1 MYFSKKK
8 YFFIIES
15 LKDINIKQIKKS
27 PKFYIIYRNKSPE
40 NINKLKHFRKECKNK
55 NISFFIANNIKLMK
69 DLKAEGLY
77 ISAHNKKL
85 DSIYLNKY
93 TYKIIGGAHNIKEIN
108 QKKNQGCKEILLSR
122 IFLTTYNNKKGF
134 LGVQRFNF
142 LQILTRR
149 NLVPLGGINLGNL
162 KKINMI
168 KCNSIAVSSMVVK
181 NQNKTVEYLK

>member
-1 MYFSKKK
+1 MSILDFIFLNFQLSYRYVFFKK

-55 NISFFIANNIKLMK
+55 NISFLLLTILVNEGS
-69 DLKAEGLY
+69 KAEGLY

-85 DSIYLNKY
+85 DSIYLNKD

-108 QKKNQGCKEILLSR
+108 QKKIKAVRKFCFHE
-122 IFLTTYNNKKGF
+122 F
-134 LGVQRFNF
+134 FNY
-142 LQILTRR
+142 LQ
-149 NLVPLGGINLGNL
+149 
-162 KKINMI
+162 
-168 KCNSIAVSSMVVK
+168 
-181 NQNKTVEYLK
+181 